1 MSPRSVDDPMGQD
14 ARIPTATYRIQFNSG
29 FTFRQ
34 AAELVPYLAL
44 LGVSHCYASPYLRA
58 RTGSE
63 HGYDIVDHNALQP
76 ELGDWR
82 DYRAFTD
89 ALAAH
94 GMGQILDLVPNHM
107 GVGGNDNVW
116 WLDVLENGEASP
128 FASYFDIDWHP
139 VKERLRGKVLVPL
152 LGDHYGAVLEDGQ
165 LSLTFDEQ
173 AGAFSVQYYEHRFPI
188 DPSTYGDILG
198 AGLDRLRHRL
208 GDDSLEL
215 AEYQSLITAFQNLP
229 ARSDTASERRSERN
243 RDKEL
248 LKRRLAELCSRA
260 TAVAEFLRNTVAWFN
275 GTVGQP
281 STFDPLHRLLERQ
294 AYRLSYWKVAADE
307 INYRRFFDINDL
319 AGLRMDNPEVFEATH
334 ALVLELIATG
344 SLDGLRID
352 HPDGLYDPLGYY
364 RRLQSAITNALDAE
378 HGPAGTASVPRYV
391 VVEKI
396 LASYERL
403 PADWPVHGT
412 TGYEYAALLNGLFVN
427 PASERTLTRLYT
439 RFIGRTLDFDDL
451 LYERKRLIIQTTL
464 SSELTVLA
472 NSLDAIAQ
480 SDRHTRDFTLNGL
493 RDALIQVVACFPVY
507 RTYVTTERV
516 SEADVRYVDWAIS
529 QAEKRM
535 PAADVSILAF
545 IRSILLVDR
554 TAPHSS
560 ELLAR
565 VVQFAMKFQQYTA
578 PAMAKGL
585 EDTALY
591 VYNRL
596 VSVNEVGDDP
606 RHLGTSVGAFHH
618 ANQERLQNWPHAML
632 ATSTH
637 DAKRSEDV
645 RARINVLSEVSEQWR
660 VHLSRWSRVNRS
672 KKRIVDGQPAPSRN
686 DEYLLYQTLIG
697 AWPLEPLDEQGL
709 DTFRERIEAYM
720 LKAAREAKVDTSW
733 INPNTEYE
741 EAITDFVRRLF
752 GTNGRTPFLADF
764 LPFQARVARFGLLN
778 SLSQTLLKLLSPGVP
793 DLYQGTELWTF
804 SLVDPDNRRAV
815 DFQHRRALLEEL
827 VRRSA
832 RESLQQL
839 TRELCDTLHDG
850 RAKLYL
856 AWRALGL
863 RRDDPELF
871 QLGDYLPL
879 ATDGPCAAHLCA
891 FARRRKGR
899 EIVAI
904 APRWFATL
912 GHGDGSPDAF
922 MPTLPDTTVELPSAG
937 PFTDALTGRTVEPT
951 EGNGH
956 YRVQADRVLA
966 EFPVALLMRS

>member
-1 MSPRSVDDPMGQD
+1 MGQD

-29 FTFRQ
+29 FTFQQ

-82 DYRAFTD
+82 DYQTFNE

-107 GVGGNDNVW
+107 GVGGNDNMW
-116 WLDVLENGEASP
+116 WLDVLENGEASR
-128 FASYFDIDWHP
+128 FASYFDIDWRP
-139 VKERLRGKVLVPL
+139 VKERLRSKVLVPL
-152 LGDHYGAVLEDGQ
+152 LGDHYGVVLEHGD
-165 LSLTFDEQ
+165 LCLTFDERG
-173 AGAFSVQYYEHRFPI
+173 GAFSVYYYEHRFPI

-229 ARSDTASERRSERN
+229 ARSDSGSEKRSERN
-243 RDKEL
+243 RDKDL
-248 LKRRLAELCSRA
+248 LKRRLADLCGRHA
-260 TAVAEFLRNTVAWFN
+260 PIAEFLRNTVAWFN
-275 GTVGQP
+275 GTAGQP

-344 SLDGLRID
+344 TLDGLRID

-364 RRLQSAITNALDAE
+364 RRLQGAINTALNAVHGDADR
-378 HGPAGTASVPRYV
+378 PDLPRYV

-427 PASERTLTRLYT
+427 PDSERTLTRLYA
-439 RFIGRTLDFDDL
+439 RFIGRTVNFDDL

-529 QAEKRM
+529 QAEKRT
-535 PAADVSILAF
+535 PAADTSILAF

-554 TAPHSS
+554 TAPRSS

-565 VVQFAMKFQQYTA
+565 VVRFAMKFQQYTA

-606 RHLGTSVGAFHH
+606 RHLGTSPGAFHH

-645 RARINVLSEVSEQWR
+645 RARINVLSELGEEWR
-660 VHLSRWSRVNRS
+660 VHLGRWSRVNRS
-672 KKRIVDGQPAPSRN
+672 KKRLVDGQPAPSRN

-697 AWPLEPLDEQGL
+697 AWPLEKLDERGL
-709 DTFRERIEAYM
+709 DAFRRRIEEYM

-741 EAITDFVRRLF
+741 EAVARFVRRLF
-752 GTNGRTPFLADF
+752 GTNGHTPFLADF
-764 LPFQARVARFGLLN
+764 LPFQARVARFGLRN

-804 SLVDPDNRRAV
+804 SLVDPDNRRPV
-815 DFQHRRALLEEL
+815 DFELRRTLLEEL
-827 VRRSA
+827 ARRSS
-832 RESLQQL
+832 EQPLHEL
-839 TRELCDTLHDG
+839 TRTLCEQLPDG

-856 AWRALGL
+856 TWRALHL

-871 QLGDYLPL
+871 QLGEYLPL
-879 ATDGPCAAHLCA
+879 AADGPYAGHLCA
-891 FARRRKGR
+891 FARRREQR
-899 EIVAI
+899 EVVGI
-904 APRWFATL
+904 APRWLATL
-912 GHGDGSPDAF
+912 SHANASSDAV
-922 MPTLPDTTVELPSAG
+922 MPALPDTTVELPSAG
-937 PFTDALTGRTVEPT
+937 PFVNALTGRSVEPT
-951 EGNGH
+951 EQDGQ
-956 YRVQADRVLA
+956 YRFAVDQLLSD
-966 EFPVALLMRS
+966 FPVALLTRR